1 MMNMNYFIEI
11 SKKIEEFCNIIPYP
25 DSRIDYLTS
34 ASKIRD
40 LYLESVLLD
49 GDGMEEKKRL
59 IEIYNEISQ
68 IIG

>member
-1 MMNMNYFIEI
+1 MNYFIEI

-34 ASKIRD
+34 ASKIRE

-49 GDGMEEKKRL
+49 GDGIEEKERL
-59 IEIYNEISQ
+59 LEIYNEISH

>member
-1 MMNMNYFIEI
+1 MNYFIEI

>member
-1 MMNMNYFIEI
+1 MNYFIEI

-49 GDGMEEKKRL
+49 GDGMEEKKT
-59 IEIYNEISQ
+59 IN
-68 IIG
+68 

>member
-1 MMNMNYFIEI
+1 MNYFIEI
-11 SKKIEEFCNIIPYP
+11 SKQIEEFCNIIPYP